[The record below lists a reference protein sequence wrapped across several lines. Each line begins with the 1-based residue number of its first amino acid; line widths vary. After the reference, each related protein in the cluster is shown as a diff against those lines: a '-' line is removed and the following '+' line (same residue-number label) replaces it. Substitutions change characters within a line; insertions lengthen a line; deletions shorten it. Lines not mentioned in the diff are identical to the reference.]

1 MTTTLDYTDWRVT
14 EFVMGSWTEP
24 RAITHVEDLVRIDD
38 LDRPAPGF
46 YALPSYTG

>member
-1 MTTTLDYTDWRVT
+1 MTTTLDRTDRHVT
-14 EFVMGSWTEP
+14 GHAMATWTE
-24 RAITHVEDLVRIDD
+24 AEDLVRIED